1 MSADRRPPA
10 PDAVRLLAEGEVEVE
25 GRLPWSSNASFVVT
39 VCLDGVS
46 GRAVYKPGRGE
57 RSLWDFPNGLY
68 RREIAA
74 YELAQAL
81 GWAIVPE
88 TVMRWDAPLGEGSL
102 QRFVDADFAEHYFTL
117 VEHDDLGDQL
127 RVIAAF
133 DLIANNADRKS
144 GHCLIDDDRHVWG
157 IDHGL
162 CFHEDPK
169 LRTVMWDFAGE
180 PIDDALLADI
190 ARVGEDLP
198 EPLTTWLD
206 ADEQAALRRRA
217 AAVVRLGRYP
227 DPDPNM
233 RPYPWP
239 LV

>member
-1 MSADRRPPA
+1 VSTDRRPPA
-10 PDAVRLLAEGEVEVE
+10 PDAVRLLADGEVEVE

-39 VCLDGVS
+39 LCLEGVS

-57 RSLWDFPNGLY
+57 RALWDFPGGLY

-74 YELAQAL
+74 YELSSAL
-81 GWAIVPE
+81 GWDLVPE

-117 VEHDDLGDQL
+117 VEHDDLVDQL
-127 RVIAAF
+127 RAMAAF

-144 GHCLIDDDRHVWG
+144 GHCLIDADRHVWG

-180 PIDDALLADI
+180 PIPDALLADI
-190 ARVGEDLP
+190 ERVAEKLP
-198 EPLTTWLD
+198 QPLTKHLD
-206 ADEQAALRRRA
+206 GDEQAALRRRA